1 MKRLE
6 ANLPKHLRVHVV
18 HLHEGNVSRN
28 QLKKIGHTNARYV
41 TIARLL
47 DDDTVVAEGL
57 SACSQ
62 KDNPSRKIG
71 RAVAIGRALASYEGA
86 AA

>member
-1 MKRLE
+1 MKLLE
-6 ANLPKHLRVHVV
+6 ANIPEHLRVHVV

-28 QLKKIGHTNARYV
+28 QLKRLGHTNAKYV

-47 DDDTVVAEGL
+47 DDDTVIAEGL

-71 RAVAIGRALASYEGA
+71 RMVAVGRALAQYEGIA
-86 AA
+86 A